1 MDYFIGIQIINPM
14 KSILLLGTLF
24 TLWFF
29 QTESNIHIVKLGKAP
44 DCNGFNFCSI
54 STNNSQTTSENEV
67 LATITVANEKHIQF
81 SFLKRSVT
89 DRMFLK
95 YFATGTFI
103 LDDDFIFNSEN
114 CQALN
119 LTRCT
124 LKQGKYTITDEYDKY
139 VVEFSY

>member
-1 MDYFIGIQIINPM
+1 M
-14 KSILLLGTLF
+14 KSIFLF
-24 TLWFF
+24 MSMLCIFSF
-29 QTESNIHIVKLGKAP
+29 QNENTFCIKLGKAP
-44 DCNGFNFCSI
+44 DCNGFNFCNVSVSSEGI
-54 STNNSQTTSENEV
+54 RKENEV
-67 LATITVANEKHIQF
+67 LATIDVIDEKHIQF
-81 SFLKRSVT
+81 SFLKRTVT
-89 DRMFLK
+89 DKLFLK

-103 LDDDFIFNSEN
+103 LDDDFTFTSEN

>member
-1 MDYFIGIQIINPM
+1 MSMLCIF
-14 KSILLLGTLF
+14 S
-24 TLWFF
+24 F
-29 QTESNIHIVKLGKAP
+29 QNENTFCIKLGKAP
-44 DCNGFNFCSI
+44 DCNGFNFCNVSVSSEGI
-54 STNNSQTTSENEV
+54 RKENEV
-67 LATITVANEKHIQF
+67 LATIDVIDEKHIQF
-81 SFLKRSVT
+81 SFLKRTVT
-89 DRMFLK
+89 DKLFLK

-103 LDDDFIFNSEN
+103 LDDDFTFTSEN